1 MRVWGGGVG
10 GCACGCVT
18 NILTHPFAYEH
29 LGKVSTFDVIN
40 IVILNILQFV
50 LNLFLYIR
58 IWLSILKICFLKSSS
73 FWSLCFIFF
82 LSLLIKL
89 LKVDFL
95 SPSKGKMVLN

>member
-1 MRVWGGGVG
+1 MGGGVG

-40 IVILNILQFV
+40 IAILNILQFV

-58 IWLSILKICFLKSSS
+58 IWLSILKIYVFSNHLHFGPCAS
-73 FWSLCFIFF
+73 IFF